1 MRLFKEEGKVQRVKF
16 YPRIIPLTNFLS
28 NVSLIIYFANKFSW
42 TNACFEGHFIWT
54 NEWMNE
60 WMCIYIPHIS
70 HTVSRRFTILI
81 EWDRTSACKGA
92 SGCRYQSI
100 FDLTH
105 PPSPC
110 MKCTMYNTIYIN
122 VLHFSFAPSEARYM
136 ISEYCLKA
144 WKFVVL
150 NYGYGLII
158 LIIDVISRKNNIT
171 IVIFGY
177 LLAT

>member
-1 MRLFKEEGKVQRVKF
+1 MKTYEFLHENK
-16 YPRIIPLTNFLS
+16 LTLPQVLKN
-28 NVSLIIYFANKFSW
+28 YF
-42 TNACFEGHFIWT
+42 
-54 NEWMNE
+54 
-60 WMCIYIPHIS
+60 
-70 HTVSRRFTILI
+70 
-81 EWDRTSACKGA
+81 
-92 SGCRYQSI
+92 
-100 FDLTH
+100 
-105 PPSPC
+105 
-110 MKCTMYNTIYIN
+110 YIN

-177 LLAT
+177 LLATYGSILDSLSFFYNCIEQVKVWLCSKSEANLFDGRCKSLIPNDMVKLIQCRI